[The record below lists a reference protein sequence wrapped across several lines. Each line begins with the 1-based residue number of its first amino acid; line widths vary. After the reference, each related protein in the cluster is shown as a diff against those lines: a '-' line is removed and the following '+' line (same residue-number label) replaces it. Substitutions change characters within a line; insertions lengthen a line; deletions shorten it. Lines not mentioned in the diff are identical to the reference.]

1 MSLLRRSLRG
11 LSPIEA
17 RIDLQLLHDSWR
29 HSPGSLIGQFAGLM
43 LLGWMVHGW
52 HMPHW
57 RWAVPAF
64 GLLIVWSVVVLLVRE
79 FNRFGITESGYGTW
93 RTRLLTWH
101 ILEGSLWGLIA
112 IALLG
117 VAGSEWRM
125 TIVTAAIVYGFTIML
140 VTIHDW
146 AVAFAGSVPVLL
158 LVAGRLLMDG
168 SDSSH
173 FLALVLVA
181 ALLTCMGVA
190 LGVNRRLRE
199 AVLLRHENAGLVLQL
214 RDEINKVT
222 QAKARAEAADRQKGE
237 FFAAASHDLRQP
249 LHVMMLLSS
258 ALKPAIQG
266 AEGMDLLR
274 KLQTSLGSLGSM
286 FEKMFFV
293 ARIDAQRVDY
303 RATALPLSDL
313 WQRLDSEFS
322 VLCQSK
328 GLRWHLEPTTEW
340 AQADDHVLD
349 RILRNLLNNAVRYT
363 ESGEVRLRARKRGPW
378 VICQV
383 WDTGV
388 GIPKQYRHRIF
399 DDYFQAHNDGR
410 LSSEGLGLGLA
421 VVRRLSMLGPT
432 PVRVLSRPG
441 LGTCFSVRLP
451 RLVPATPAEALD
463 DTSSPS
469 ARLHADRAQKTEPG
483 EPDGHPSLSR
493 TAEPEGLTRSGL
505 GLILLIEDDPQV
517 RESTTLVLRQAGWQV
532 AASAHPDGVMA
543 EMAAMQD
550 DGRLIDGEMPVA
562 LVSDHRLGLDVTGLQ
577 VLGQLRYEFGED
589 LPALLLTGE
598 MPAGLT
604 EDAAEAGVQLVSKP
618 IDAEGLIAR
627 LTQATARAQAPMDAA

>member
-29 HSPGSLIGQFAGLM
+29 HSPGSLIAQLAGLV
-43 LLGWMVHGW
+43 LLGWMVHDW

-101 ILEGSLWGLIA
+101 VLEGTLWGLIA
-112 IALLG
+112 MALLG

-158 LVAGRLLMDG
+158 LVSGRLLTERN
-168 SDSSH
+168 DSSH

-258 ALKPAIQG
+258 ALKPSIQG
-266 AEGMDLLR
+266 AEGLDLLH
-274 KLQTSLGSLGSM
+274 KLQTALGSLGSM

-293 ARIDAQRVDY
+293 ARIDAQ
-303 RATALPLSDL
+303 
-313 WQRLDSEFS
+313 
-322 VLCQSK
+322 
-328 GLRWHLEPTTEW
+328 
-340 AQADDHVLD
+340 AQFTPRDVHMADE
-349 RILRNLLNNAVRYT
+349 R
-363 ESGEVRLRARKRGPW
+363 
-378 VICQV
+378 
-383 WDTGV
+383 
-388 GIPKQYRHRIF
+388 
-399 DDYFQAHNDGR
+399 
-410 LSSEGLGLGLA
+410 
-421 VVRRLSMLGPT
+421 
-432 PVRVLSRPG
+432 
-441 LGTCFSVRLP
+441 
-451 RLVPATPAEALD
+451 
-463 DTSSPS
+463 
-469 ARLHADRAQKTEPG
+469 
-483 EPDGHPSLSR
+483 SR
-493 TAEPEGLTRSGL
+493 TVYGVTVEAANPEGLLKPGMPADAW
-505 GLILLIEDDPQV
+505 ILWNGK
-517 RESTTLVLRQAGWQV
+517 AGW
-532 AASAHPDGVMA
+532 P
-543 EMAAMQD
+543 
-550 DGRLIDGEMPVA
+550 
-562 LVSDHRLGLDVTGLQ
+562 
-577 VLGQLRYEFGED
+577 
-589 LPALLLTGE
+589 
-598 MPAGLT
+598 
-604 EDAAEAGVQLVSKP
+604 
-618 IDAEGLIAR
+618 AR
-627 LTQATARAQAPMDAA
+627 LQPPEA

>member
-29 HSPGSLIGQFAGLM
+29 HSPGSLIAQFAAML

-64 GLLIVWSVVVLLVRE
+64 GLLIVWGVVVLLVRE

-101 ILEGSLWGLIA
+101 VLEGTLWGLIA
-112 IALLG
+112 MALLG

-158 LVAGRLLMDG
+158 LVSGRLLTERN
-168 SDSSH
+168 DSSH

-258 ALKPAIQG
+258 ALKPSIQG
-266 AEGMDLLR
+266 EAGLDLLR
-274 KLQTSLGSLGSM
+274 KLQTALGSLGSM

-303 RATALPLSDL
+303 SATALPLSEL

-363 ESGEVRLRARKRGPW
+363 EQGEVRLRARKRGPW

-421 VVRRLSMLGPT
+421 VVRRLSLLGPT

-441 LGTCFSVRLP
+441 KGTCFSVRLP
-451 RLVPATPAEALD
+451 RLVPATPTEVAIDTPDDEANGL
-463 DTSSPS
+463 
-469 ARLHADRAQKTEPG
+469 ADRTPA
-483 EPDGHPSLSR
+483 PSLDAPLAS
-493 TAEPEGLTRSGL
+493 AAKQPPLPRSGR

-517 RESTTLVLRQAGWQV
+517 RESTALVLRQGGWLV
-532 AASAHPDGVMA
+532 AAAAHPDHAMA
-543 EMAAMQD
+543 EMATMQE
-550 DGRLIDGEMPVA
+550 DGRLIEGEMPVA
-562 LVSDHRLGLDVTGLQ
+562 LISDHRLGLDVTGLQ

-598 MPAGLT
+598 MPAGLA
-604 EDAAEAGVQLVSKP
+604 EAAQDAGVQLVSKP
-618 IDAEGLIAR
+618 IDAEGLIALLQEASDR
-627 LTQATARAQAPMDAA
+627 APMDAA

>member
-29 HSPGSLIGQFAGLM
+29 HSPGSLIGQFAGLL

-64 GLLIVWSVVVLLVRE
+64 GLLIVWGVVVLLVRE

-158 LVAGRLLMDG
+158 LVAGRLLMDR

-173 FLALVLVA
+173 FLALVLIA

-266 AEGMDLLR
+266 EAGFDLLR
-274 KLQTSLGSLGSM
+274 KLQTALGSLGSM

-303 RATALPLSDL
+303 RATALPLSEL

-328 GLRWHLEPTTEW
+328 GLRWRLDPTQEW

-378 VICQV
+378 VVCQV

-421 VVRRLSMLGPT
+421 VVRRLSLLGPT

-441 LGTCFSVRLP
+441 RGTCFSVRLP
-451 RLVPATPAEALD
+451 RLVPATPADSAVDEPRVIGRRAEQGADSAPKPPTPNAPAL
-463 DTSSPS
+463 
-469 ARLHADRAQKTEPG
+469 A
-483 EPDGHPSLSR
+483 
-493 TAEPEGLTRSGL
+493 RSGR
-505 GLILLIEDDPQV
+505 GLVLLIEDDPQV
-517 RESTTLVLRQAGWQV
+517 RDSTALVLRQAGWQV
-532 AASAHPDGVMA
+532 AAAAHPDDAMT
-543 EMAAMQD
+543 EMAAMQE
-550 DGRLIDGEMPVA
+550 DGRLLDGEMPVA

-598 MPAGLT
+598 MPASLT
-604 EDAAEAGVQLVSKP
+604 EAASQAGVQLVSKP
-618 IDAEGLIAR
+618 IDAEGLIALLER
-627 LTQATARAQAPMDAA
+627 GTAASPVDAA

>member
-29 HSPGSLIGQFAGLM
+29 HSPGSLIAQFAGLL
-43 LLGWMVHGW
+43 LLGWMVHDW

-93 RTRLLTWH
+93 RTRLLSWH
-101 ILEGSLWGLIA
+101 ILEGTLWGLIA

-158 LVAGRLLMDG
+158 LVAGRLLTDR

-258 ALKPAIQG
+258 ALKPSIQG
-266 AEGMDLLR
+266 EAGFDLLR
-274 KLQTSLGSLGSM
+274 KLQTALGSLGSM

-303 RATALPLSDL
+303 RAAALPLSEL

-328 GLRWHLEPTTEW
+328 GLRWHLEPTHEW

-378 VICQV
+378 VVCQV

-388 GIPKQYRHRIF
+388 GIPRQYRHRIF

-421 VVRRLSMLGPT
+421 VVRRLSLLGPT

-441 LGTCFSVRLP
+441 RGTCFSVRLP
-451 RLVPATPAEALD
+451 RLVPATPADSPPDDIVQPSAAHALHAPVS
-463 DTSSPS
+463 SSPTEV
-469 ARLHADRAQKTEPG
+469 AHAALPCSGR
-483 EPDGHPSLSR
+483 
-493 TAEPEGLTRSGL
+493 GLV
-505 GLILLIEDDPQV
+505 LLIEDDPQV
-517 RESTTLVLRQAGWQV
+517 RESTLLVLRQSGWQV
-532 AASAHPDGVMA
+532 AAAACPDDVMA
-543 EMAAMQD
+543 EMAAMQE

-598 MPAGLT
+598 MPAGLA
-604 EDAAEAGVQLVSKP
+604 EEAAQAGVQLVSKP
-618 IDAEGLIAR
+618 IDAEGLIALLEGGTPR
-627 LTQATARAQAPMDAA
+627 SHVDAA

>member
-29 HSPGSLIGQFAGLM
+29 HSPGSLIAQFAAML

-101 ILEGSLWGLIA
+101 VLEGTLWGLIA
-112 IALLG
+112 MALLG

-158 LVAGRLLMDG
+158 LVSGRLLTERN
-168 SDSSH
+168 DSSH

-258 ALKPAIQG
+258 ALKPSIQG
-266 AEGMDLLR
+266 ESGLDLLR
-274 KLQTSLGSLGSM
+274 KLQTALGSLGSM

-303 RATALPLSDL
+303 SATALPLSEL

-363 ESGEVRLRARKRGPW
+363 EQGEVRLRARKRGPW

-421 VVRRLSMLGPT
+421 VVRRLSLLGPT
-432 PVRVLSRPG
+432 PVRVLSKPG
-441 LGTCFSVRLP
+441 KGTCFSVRLP
-451 RLVPATPAEALD
+451 RLVPATPTEVSADTRDDEANGQ
-463 DTSSPS
+463 
-469 ARLHADRAQKTEPG
+469 ADRPPT
-483 EPDGHPSLSR
+483 PSLDAPLSS
-493 TAEPEGLTRSGL
+493 AAQQPPLPRSGR

-517 RESTTLVLRQAGWQV
+517 RESTALVLRQGGWLV
-532 AASAHPDGVMA
+532 AAAARPDHAMA
-543 EMAAMQD
+543 EMATMQE
-550 DGRLIDGEMPVA
+550 DGRLIEGEMPIA
-562 LVSDHRLGLDVTGLQ
+562 LISDHRLGLDVTGLQ

-598 MPAGLT
+598 MPAGLA
-604 EDAAEAGVQLVSKP
+604 EAAQDAGVQLVSKP
-618 IDAEGLIAR
+618 IDAEGLIALLQEASDR
-627 LTQATARAQAPMDAA
+627 APMDAA

>member
-29 HSPGSLIGQFAGLM
+29 HSPGSLIAQFAAML

-101 ILEGSLWGLIA
+101 VLEGTLWGLIA
-112 IALLG
+112 MALLG

-158 LVAGRLLMDG
+158 LVSGRLLTERN
-168 SDSSH
+168 DSSH

-258 ALKPAIQG
+258 ALKPSIQG
-266 AEGMDLLR
+266 EAGLDLLR
-274 KLQTSLGSLGSM
+274 KLQTALGSLGSM

-303 RATALPLSDL
+303 RATALPLSEL

-363 ESGEVRLRARKRGPW
+363 EQGEVRLRARKRGPW

-421 VVRRLSMLGPT
+421 VVRRLSLLGPT

-441 LGTCFSVRLP
+441 KGTCFSVRLP
-451 RLVPATPAEALD
+451 RLVPATPAELPADSLD
-463 DTSSPS
+463 DAANDQAARSSSPPLEVPS
-469 ARLHADRAQKTEPG
+469 ADAATQ
-483 EPDGHPSLSR
+483 
-493 TAEPEGLTRSGL
+493 PELARSGR

-517 RESTTLVLRQAGWQV
+517 RESTALVLRQGGWLV
-532 AASAHPDGVMA
+532 TAAAHPDDAMA
-543 EMAAMQD
+543 EMAAMQE
-550 DGRLIDGEMPVA
+550 DGRLIEGEMPVA
-562 LVSDHRLGLDVTGLQ
+562 LISDHRLGLDITGLQ
-577 VLGQLRYEFGED
+577 VLARLRYEFGED

-598 MPAGLT
+598 IPAGL
-604 EDAAEAGVQLVSKP
+604 AEAAAASGVQVVSKP
-618 IDAEGLIAR
+618 IHAEGLIA
-627 LTQATARAQAPMDAA
+627 LLDSATAGASMDAA

>member
-29 HSPGSLIGQFAGLM
+29 HSPGSLIAQLAGLV
-43 LLGWMVHGW
+43 LLGWMVHDW

-101 ILEGSLWGLIA
+101 ILEGTLWGLIA
-112 IALLG
+112 MALLG

-125 TIVTAAIVYGFTIML
+125 TLVTAAIVYGFTIML

-158 LVAGRLLMDG
+158 LVSGRLMTERN
-168 SDSSH
+168 DSSH

-222 QAKARAEAADRQKGE
+222 QAKARSEAADRQKGE

-258 ALKPAIQG
+258 ALKPSIQG
-266 AEGMDLLR
+266 DEGVDLLR
-274 KLQTSLGSLGSM
+274 KLQTALGSLGSM

-303 RATALPLSDL
+303 RATALPLSEL

-328 GLRWHLEPTTEW
+328 GLRWRLEPTTEW

-441 LGTCFSVRLP
+441 RGTCFSVRLP
-451 RLVPATPAEALD
+451 RLVPATPTEAPTDASGANSTTLARAETDLGPG
-463 DTSSPS
+463 TPSS
-469 ARLHADRAQKTEPG
+469 AEQKAMSGASPTQG
-483 EPDGHPSLSR
+483 I
-493 TAEPEGLTRSGL
+493 ARSGR

-517 RESTTLVLRQAGWQV
+517 RESTALVLRQAGWQV
-532 AASAHPDGVMA
+532 AAAAHPDGVMA

-562 LVSDHRLGLDVTGLQ
+562 LISDHRLGLDVTGLQ

-598 MPAGLT
+598 MPAGL
-604 EDAAEAGVQLVSKP
+604 EEEAVQAGVQLVSKP
-618 IDAEGLIAR
+618 IDADGLIA
-627 LTQATARAQAPMDAA
+627 LLSGAQACADAA

>member
-29 HSPGSLIGQFAGLM
+29 HSPGSLIAQFAALL
-43 LLGWMVHGW
+43 LLGWMVHDW

-57 RWAVPAF
+57 RWAMPAF
-64 GLLIVWSVVVLLVRE
+64 GLLSVWTLVVLRVRE

-93 RTRLLTWH
+93 RTRLLSWH
-101 ILEGSLWGLIA
+101 ILEGTLWGLIA

-158 LVAGRLLMDG
+158 LVAGRLLTERN
-168 SDSSH
+168 DSSH

-181 ALLTCMGVA
+181 ALMTCMGVA

-258 ALKPAIQG
+258 ALKPSIQG
-266 AEGMDLLR
+266 DEGFDLLR
-274 KLQTSLGSLGSM
+274 KLQTALGSLGSM

-303 RATALPLSDL
+303 RATALPLSEL

-328 GLRWHLEPTTEW
+328 GLRWRLESTHEW

-378 VICQV
+378 VVCQV

-388 GIPKQYRHRIF
+388 GIPRQYRHRIF

-421 VVRRLSMLGPT
+421 VVRRLSLLGPT

-441 LGTCFSVRLP
+441 QGTCFSVRLP
-451 RLVPATPAEALD
+451 RLVPATPTEV
-463 DTSSPS
+463 PGE
-469 ARLHADRAQKTEPG
+469 EPG
-483 EPDGHPSLSR
+483 EALADVPAKALGPGSSHGTSGREL
-493 TAEPEGLTRSGL
+493 ARSGR
-505 GLILLIEDDPQV
+505 GLVLLIEDDPQV
-517 RESTTLVLRQAGWQV
+517 RESTTLVLRQGGWQV
-532 AASAHPDGVMA
+532 AAAAHPDGAMA
-543 EMAAMQD
+543 EMAAMQE

-598 MPAGLT
+598 MPAGLA
-604 EDAAEAGVQLVSKP
+604 EAATEAGVQLVSKP
-618 IDAEGLIAR
+618 IDAEGLIA
-627 LTQATARAQAPMDAA
+627 LLDGAAARAPMDAA

>member
-1 MSLLRRSLRG
+1 VSLLRRSLRG

-64 GLLIVWSVVVLLVRE
+64 GLLIVWGVVVLQVRE

-117 VAGSEWRM
+117 VSGSEWRM

-173 FLALVLVA
+173 FLALVLIA

-266 AEGMDLLR
+266 AEGLDLLR

-388 GIPKQYRHRIF
+388 GIPRQYRHRIF

-441 LGTCFSVRLP
+441 QGTCFSVRLP
-451 RLVPATPAEALD
+451 RLVPATPAEAPN
-463 DTSSPS
+463 DTSTSQ
-469 ARLHADRAQKTEPG
+469 HADRPPIAEAVAT
-483 EPDGHPSLSR
+483 DGHNLPPK
-493 TAEPEGLTRSGL
+493 AAAPEVPTRSGL
-505 GLILLIEDDPQV
+505 GLVLLIEDDPQV
-517 RESTTLVLRQAGWQV
+517 RESTALVLRQAGWQV
-532 AASAHPDGVMA
+532 AAAAHPDGAMA

-604 EDAAEAGVQLVSKP
+604 EDAAQAGVQLVSKP
-618 IDAEGLIAR
+618 IDAEGLIAL
-627 LTQATARAQAPMDAA
+627 LTEATANAPMDAA

>member
-29 HSPGSLIGQFAGLM
+29 HSPGSLIGQFAGLL

-64 GLLIVWSVVVLLVRE
+64 GLLIVWGVVVLLVRE

-158 LVAGRLLMDG
+158 LVAGRLLMDR

-173 FLALVLVA
+173 FLALVLIA

-266 AEGMDLLR
+266 EAGFDLLR
-274 KLQTSLGSLGSM
+274 KLQTALGSLGSM

-303 RATALPLSDL
+303 RATALPLSEL

-328 GLRWHLEPTTEW
+328 GLRWRLDPTQEW

-378 VICQV
+378 VVCQV

-421 VVRRLSMLGPT
+421 VVRRLSLLGPT

-441 LGTCFSVRLP
+441 RGTCFSVRLP
-451 RLVPATPAEALD
+451 RLVPATPADSAVDEPRVIGRRAEQGADSAPKPPTPNAPAL
-463 DTSSPS
+463 
-469 ARLHADRAQKTEPG
+469 A
-483 EPDGHPSLSR
+483 
-493 TAEPEGLTRSGL
+493 RSGR
-505 GLILLIEDDPQV
+505 GLVLLIEDDPQV
-517 RESTTLVLRQAGWQV
+517 RDSTALVLRQAGWQV
-532 AASAHPDGVMA
+532 AAAAHPDDAMA
-543 EMAAMQD
+543 EMAAMQE
-550 DGRLIDGEMPVA
+550 DGRLLDGEMPVA

-598 MPAGLT
+598 MPASLT
-604 EDAAEAGVQLVSKP
+604 EAASQAGVQLVSKP
-618 IDAEGLIAR
+618 IDAEGLIALLER
-627 LTQATARAQAPMDAA
+627 GTAASPVDAA

>member
-29 HSPGSLIGQFAGLM
+29 HSPGSLIGQVCGLL

-57 RWAVPAF
+57 RWVVPAF
-64 GLLIVWSVVVLLVRE
+64 GLLCVWAVVVLLVRD
-79 FNRFGITESGYGTW
+79 FKRFGITESGYGLW

-101 ILEGSLWGLIA
+101 ILEGTLWGLIA

-117 VAGSEWRM
+117 VASGEWRM
-125 TIVTAAIVYGFTIML
+125 AIVTAAIVYGFTIML

-146 AVAFAGSVPVLL
+146 AVAFAGSMPVLL
-158 LVAGRLLMDG
+158 LVAGRLLTEGNDA
-168 SDSSH
+168 SH
-173 FLALVLVA
+173 FLAMVLVA

-258 ALKPAIQG
+258 ALKGSVQG
-266 AEGMDLLR
+266 EQGLDLLR

-293 ARIDAQRVDY
+293 ARIDAQRVDH
-303 RATALPLSDL
+303 RATALPLSEL

-328 GLRWHLEPTTEW
+328 GLRWHLEPTQEW

-363 ESGEVRLRARKRGPW
+363 EQGEVRLRARKRGPW
-378 VICQV
+378 VVCQV

-388 GIPKQYRHRIF
+388 GIPRQYRHRIF

-410 LSSEGLGLGLA
+410 LNSEGLGLGLA
-421 VVRRLSMLGPT
+421 VVRRLSLLGPT

-441 LGTCFSVRLP
+441 RGTCFSVRLP
-451 RLVPATPAEALD
+451 RLVPATPTEATVEATAPGGHAL
-463 DTSSPS
+463 SSPAAPAGLAAAS
-469 ARLHADRAQKTEPG
+469 SVDLASPAEPV
-483 EPDGHPSLSR
+483 PSR
-493 TAEPEGLTRSGL
+493 TGRGLV
-505 GLILLIEDDPQV
+505 ILIEDDPQV
-517 RESTTLVLRQAGWQV
+517 RESTQLVLQQAGWRV
-532 AASAHPDGVMA
+532 AAAAHPDEAMA
-543 EMAAMQD
+543 EVLGMQES
-550 DGRLIDGEMPVA
+550 GQLIDGEMPVA
-562 LVSDHRLGLDVTGLQ
+562 LISDHRLGLNVTGLE
-577 VLGQLRYEFGED
+577 VLHRLRYEFGED

-598 MPAGLT
+598 IPLALQA
-604 EDAAEAGVQLVSKP
+604 DADQAGVQLVSKP
-618 IDAEGLIAR
+618 IDADGLIG
-627 LTQATARAQAPMDAA
+627 LLSRACDRQPVDAA

>member
-29 HSPGSLIGQFAGLM
+29 HSPGSLLAQFAALM
-43 LLGWMVHGW
+43 LLSWMIHDW

-57 RWAVPAF
+57 RWALPAF
-64 GLLIVWSVVVLLVRE
+64 GLLIVWSVVVLQVRE

-93 RTRLLTWH
+93 RTRLLSWH

-117 VAGSEWRM
+117 VSGSEWRM

-158 LVAGRLLMDG
+158 LVAGRLLTERT
-168 SDSSH
+168 DSSH

-181 ALLTCMGVA
+181 ALMTCMGVA

-258 ALKPAIQG
+258 ALKPAIG
-266 AEGMDLLR
+266 SEEGFDLLR
-274 KLQTSLGSLGSM
+274 KLQTALGSLGSM

-303 RATALPLSDL
+303 RATALELSQL
-313 WQRLDSEFS
+313 WRRLDSEFS

-328 GLRWHLEPTTEW
+328 GLRWHLEPTHEW

-349 RILRNLLNNAVRYT
+349 RILCNLLNNAVRYT

-421 VVRRLSMLGPT
+421 VVRRLSLLGPT

-441 LGTCFSVRLP
+441 RGTCFSVRLP
-451 RLVPATPAEALD
+451 RLVPATPAEVPPQDRQVIELGP
-463 DTSSPS
+463 DTVSVS
-469 ARLHADRAQKTEPG
+469 ASASTSATTPAPAQTELLHTGR
-483 EPDGHPSLSR
+483 
-493 TAEPEGLTRSGL
+493 

-517 RESTTLVLRQAGWQV
+517 RESTALVLQQCGWRV
-532 AASAHPDGVMA
+532 AAAAHPDDAMG
-543 EMAAMQD
+543 EMVAMQE
-550 DGRLIDGEMPVA
+550 DGRLLEGEMPVA
-562 LVSDHRLGLDVTGLQ
+562 LISDHRLGLDVTGLQ
-577 VLGQLRYEFGED
+577 VLCALRYEFGED

-598 MPAGLT
+598 MPAELA
-604 EDAAEAGVQLVSKP
+604 EAAAQAGVQLISKP

-627 LTQATARAQAPMDAA
+627 LTSATEAGSTASADAA

>member
-29 HSPGSLIGQFAGLM
+29 HSPGSLIAQFAGLL

-158 LVAGRLLMDG
+158 LVAGRLLTDRN
-168 SDSSH
+168 DSSH

-258 ALKPAIQG
+258 ALKPSIQG
-266 AEGMDLLR
+266 DEGFDLLR
-274 KLQTSLGSLGSM
+274 KLQTALGSLGSM

-303 RATALPLSDL
+303 RATALPLSEL

-328 GLRWHLEPTTEW
+328 GLRWQLEPTHEW

-421 VVRRLSMLGPT
+421 VVRRLSLLGPT

-441 LGTCFSVRLP
+441 RGTCFSVRLP
-451 RLVPATPAEALD
+451 RLVPATPAEVAGDAPGDEAIDATAKALGSGPHALRRSASA
-463 DTSSPS
+463 DTDQPQEL
-469 ARLHADRAQKTEPG
+469 A
-483 EPDGHPSLSR
+483 
-493 TAEPEGLTRSGL
+493 RSGR
-505 GLILLIEDDPQV
+505 GLVLLIEDDPQV
-517 RESTTLVLRQAGWQV
+517 RESTTLVLRQGGWQV
-532 AASAHPDGVMA
+532 AAAAHPDDAMA

-562 LVSDHRLGLDVTGLQ
+562 LVSDHRLGLDVTGLE

-598 MPAGLT
+598 MPAGLA
-604 EDAAEAGVQLVSKP
+604 EAATEAGVQLVSKP
-618 IDAEGLIAR
+618 IDAEGLIA
-627 LTQATARAQAPMDAA
+627 LLDGAAARAPMDAA

>member
-29 HSPGSLIGQFAGLM
+29 HSPGSLIGQFAGL
-43 LLGWMVHGW
+43 LSLGWMVHDW

-101 ILEGSLWGLIA
+101 ILEGTLWGLIA
-112 IALLG
+112 MALLG
-117 VAGSEWRM
+117 VAGNEWRM

-158 LVAGRLLMDG
+158 LVAGRLLLERG
-168 SDSSH
+168 DSSH

-258 ALKPAIQG
+258 ALKPSIQG
-266 AEGMDLLR
+266 AEGSDLLR
-274 KLQTSLGSLGSM
+274 KLQTALGSLGSM

-303 RATALPLSDL
+303 RAAALPLSEL

-328 GLRWHLEPTTEW
+328 GLRWRLDPTHEW

-421 VVRRLSMLGPT
+421 VVRRLSVLGPT

-441 LGTCFSVRLP
+441 RGTCFSVRLP
-451 RLVPATPAEALD
+451 RLVPATPAEATADASVDNSTALARGTTD
-463 DTSSPS
+463 MAIGAPRGNEHDAVSGTSASQNV
-469 ARLHADRAQKTEPG
+469 A
-483 EPDGHPSLSR
+483 
-493 TAEPEGLTRSGL
+493 RSGR

-517 RESTTLVLRQAGWQV
+517 RESTALVLRQAGWQV
-532 AASAHPDGVMA
+532 AAAAHPDGVMT

-562 LVSDHRLGLDVTGLQ
+562 LISDHRLGLDVTGLQ

-598 MPAGLT
+598 MPAGLE
-604 EDAAEAGVQLVSKP
+604 EDALQVGLQLVSKP
-618 IDAEGLIAR
+618 IDADGLIA
-627 LTQATARAQAPMDAA
+627 LLSGAQACADAA

>member
-64 GLLIVWSVVVLLVRE
+64 GLLIVWGVVVLQVRE

-117 VAGSEWRM
+117 VSGSEWRM

-158 LVAGRLLMDG
+158 LVAGRLLLDG

-173 FLALVLVA
+173 FLALVLIA

-266 AEGMDLLR
+266 AEGLDLLR
-274 KLQTSLGSLGSM
+274 KLQTSLGSM

-303 RATALPLSDL
+303 RAAALPLSDL

-328 GLRWHLEPTTEW
+328 GLRWRLEPTTEW

-388 GIPKQYRHRIF
+388 GIPRQYRHRIF

-441 LGTCFSVRLP
+441 QGTCFSVRLP
-451 RLVPATPAEALD
+451 RLVPATPTEAPN
-463 DTSSPS
+463 DTSNPFNSQ
-469 ARLHADRAQKTEPG
+469 HADRLTIAEAVAT
-483 EPDGHPSLSR
+483 DGHNLPPK
-493 TAEPEGLTRSGL
+493 AAAPEVPTRSGL
-505 GLILLIEDDPQV
+505 GLVLLIEDDPQV
-517 RESTTLVLRQAGWQV
+517 RESTALVLRQAGWQV
-532 AASAHPDGVMA
+532 AAAAHPDGAMA

-604 EDAAEAGVQLVSKP
+604 EDAAQAGVQLVSKP
-618 IDAEGLIAR
+618 IDAEGLIAL
-627 LTQATARAQAPMDAA
+627 LTEATASASMDAA

>member
-29 HSPGSLIGQFAGLM
+29 HSPGSLIAQFAGLM

-57 RWAVPAF
+57 RWALPAF
-64 GLLIVWSVVVLLVRE
+64 GLLIVWGVVVLRVRE

-101 ILEGSLWGLIA
+101 ILEGTLWGLIA

-158 LVAGRLLMDG
+158 LVAGRLLSDRN
-168 SDSSH
+168 DSSH

-258 ALKPAIQG
+258 ALKPSVQG
-266 AEGMDLLR
+266 EEGFDLLR
-274 KLQTSLGSLGSM
+274 KLQTALGSLGSM

-303 RATALPLSDL
+303 RATALPLSEL

-328 GLRWHLEPTTEW
+328 GLRWHLEPTHEW

-378 VICQV
+378 VVCQV

-388 GIPKQYRHRIF
+388 GIPRQYRHRIF

-421 VVRRLSMLGPT
+421 VVRRLSLLGPT

-441 LGTCFSVRLP
+441 RGTCFSVRLP
-451 RLVPATPAEALD
+451 RLVPATPADAPLD
-463 DTSSPS
+463 DASSWASTAGAGSTVGTPQPI
-469 ARLHADRAQKTEPG
+469 RTEAAP
-483 EPDGHPSLSR
+483 
-493 TAEPEGLTRSGL
+493 PELARSGR
-505 GLILLIEDDPQV
+505 GLVLLIEDDPQV
-517 RESTTLVLRQAGWQV
+517 RESTSLVLRQGGWQV
-532 AASAHPDGVMA
+532 AAAAHPDDAMT
-543 EMAAMQD
+543 EMAAMQE

-598 MPAGLT
+598 MPAGLA
-604 EDAAEAGVQLVSKP
+604 EAATEAGVQLVSKP
-618 IDAEGLIAR
+618 IDAEGLIA
-627 LTQATARAQAPMDAA
+627 LLNGACARAPMDAA

>member
-29 HSPGSLIGQFAGLM
+29 HSPGSLIAQFAGLM

-57 RWAVPAF
+57 RWALPAF
-64 GLLIVWSVVVLLVRE
+64 GLLIVWGVVVLRVRE

-101 ILEGSLWGLIA
+101 ILEGTLWGLIA

-158 LVAGRLLMDG
+158 LVAGRLLSDRN
-168 SDSSH
+168 DSSH

-258 ALKPAIQG
+258 ALKPSVQG
-266 AEGMDLLR
+266 EEGFDLLR
-274 KLQTSLGSLGSM
+274 KLQTALGSLGSM

-303 RATALPLSDL
+303 RATALPLSEL

-328 GLRWHLEPTTEW
+328 GLRWHLEPTHEW

-378 VICQV
+378 VVCQV

-388 GIPKQYRHRIF
+388 GIPRQYRHRIF

-421 VVRRLSMLGPT
+421 VVRRLSLLGPT

-441 LGTCFSVRLP
+441 RGTCFSVRLP
-451 RLVPATPAEALD
+451 RLVPATPTEVTEDALHE
-463 DTSSPS
+463 SVNS
-469 ARLHADRAQKTEPG
+469 ADAAAADRQAPA
-483 EPDGHPSLSR
+483 PADP
-493 TAEPEGLTRSGL
+493 APELARSGR
-505 GLILLIEDDPQV
+505 GLVLLIEDDPQV
-517 RESTTLVLRQAGWQV
+517 RESTSLVLRQGGWQV
-532 AASAHPDGVMA
+532 AAAAHPDDAMT
-543 EMAAMQD
+543 EMAAMQE

-577 VLGQLRYEFGED
+577 VLGRLRYEFGED

-598 MPAGLT
+598 MPAGLA
-604 EDAAEAGVQLVSKP
+604 EAATEAGVQLVSKP
-618 IDAEGLIAR
+618 IDAEGLIA
-627 LTQATARAQAPMDAA
+627 LLNGACARAPMDAA

>member
-29 HSPGSLIGQFAGLM
+29 HSPGSLIAQFIALV
-43 LLGWMVHGW
+43 LLGWMVHDW
-52 HMPHW
+52 RMPHW
-57 RWAVPAF
+57 RWAVPAL
-64 GLLIVWSVVVLLVRE
+64 GLLAVWGAVVMRVRE
-79 FNRFGITESGYGTW
+79 FNRFGITESGYGVW

-101 ILEGSLWGLIA
+101 VLEGTLWGLIS

-117 VAGSEWRM
+117 VAGNEWRM
-125 TIVTAAIVYGFTIML
+125 AIVTAAIVYGFTIML

-146 AVAFAGSVPVLL
+146 AVAFAGSMPVLL
-158 LVAGRLLMDG
+158 LVAGRLL
-168 SDSSH
+168 SERNESSH
-173 FLALVLVA
+173 FMALVLVA
-181 ALLTCMGVA
+181 ALLTCMAVA

-258 ALKPAIQG
+258 ALKPSIHG
-266 AEGMDLLR
+266 DEGFDLLR
-274 KLQTSLGSLGSM
+274 KLQTALGSLGSM

-303 RATALPLSDL
+303 RATALPLSEL
-313 WQRLDSEFS
+313 WRRLDSEFS

-328 GLRWHLEPTTEW
+328 GLNWRLDPTHEW

-421 VVRRLSMLGPT
+421 VVRRLSLLGPT

-441 LGTCFSVRLP
+441 RGTCFSVRLP
-451 RLVPATPAEALD
+451 RLVPATPAEAPLD
-463 DTSSPS
+463 EAIGLSGLSSHEASGGGAVS
-469 ARLHADRAQKTEPG
+469 APGASSLH
-483 EPDGHPSLSR
+483 
-493 TAEPEGLTRSGL
+493 TAPPPELARSGQ
-505 GLILLIEDDPQV
+505 GLVLLIEDDPQV
-517 RESTTLVLRQAGWQV
+517 RESTALVLRQGGWQV
-532 AASAHPDGVMA
+532 AAAANPDEAMG
-543 EMAAMQD
+543 EMATMQE

-562 LVSDHRLGLDVTGLQ
+562 LVSDHRLGLDITGLQ

-598 MPAGLT
+598 MPAGL
-604 EDAAEAGVQLVSKP
+604 AEEALHAGVQLVSKP
-618 IDAEGLIAR
+618 IDAEGLIA
-627 LTQATARAQAPMDAA
+627 LLNEATARAPTDAA

>member
-29 HSPGSLIGQFAGLM
+29 HSPGSLLAQFAAML

-64 GLLIVWSVVVLLVRE
+64 GLLIVWGVVVLLVRE

-93 RTRLLTWH
+93 RSRLLTWH
-101 ILEGSLWGLIA
+101 VLEGTLWGLIA
-112 IALLG
+112 MALLG

-158 LVAGRLLMDG
+158 LVSGRLLTERN
-168 SDSSH
+168 DSSH

-258 ALKPAIQG
+258 ALKPSIQG
-266 AEGMDLLR
+266 EAGLDLLR
-274 KLQTSLGSLGSM
+274 KLQTALGSLGSM

-303 RATALPLSDL
+303 SATALPLSEL

-363 ESGEVRLRARKRGPW
+363 EQGEVRLRARKRGPW

-421 VVRRLSMLGPT
+421 VVRRLSLLGPT

-441 LGTCFSVRLP
+441 RGTCFSVRLP
-451 RLVPATPAEALD
+451 RLVPATPAQLPADALD
-463 DTSSPS
+463 DAANDQAARTAAPPLDAPS
-469 ARLHADRAQKTEPG
+469 ADAAPQPQLA
-483 EPDGHPSLSR
+483 
-493 TAEPEGLTRSGL
+493 RSGR

-517 RESTTLVLRQAGWQV
+517 RESTALVLRQGGWLV
-532 AASAHPDGVMA
+532 TAAAHPDDAMA
-543 EMAAMQD
+543 EMAAMQE
-550 DGRLIDGEMPVA
+550 DGRLIEGEMPVA
-562 LVSDHRLGLDVTGLQ
+562 LISDHRLGLDITGLQ
-577 VLGQLRYEFGED
+577 VLARLRYEFGED

-598 MPAGLT
+598 IPAGL
-604 EDAAEAGVQLVSKP
+604 AEAAAASGVQVVSKP
-618 IDAEGLIAR
+618 IHAEGLIA
-627 LTQATARAQAPMDAA
+627 LLDGATAGAPMDAA

>member
-29 HSPGSLIGQFAGLM
+29 HSPGSLIGQFAGLL

-64 GLLIVWSVVVLLVRE
+64 GLLIVWGVVVLLVRE

-158 LVAGRLLMDG
+158 LVAGRLLMDR

-173 FLALVLVA
+173 FLALVLIA

-266 AEGMDLLR
+266 EAGFDLLR
-274 KLQTSLGSLGSM
+274 KLQTALGSLGSM

-303 RATALPLSDL
+303 RATALPLSEL

-328 GLRWHLEPTTEW
+328 GLRWRLDPTQEW

-378 VICQV
+378 VVCQV

-421 VVRRLSMLGPT
+421 VVRRLSLLGPT

-441 LGTCFSVRLP
+441 RGTCFSVRLP
-451 RLVPATPAEALD
+451 RLVPATPADSAVDEPRVIGRRAEQGADSAPKPPAPNAPAL
-463 DTSSPS
+463 
-469 ARLHADRAQKTEPG
+469 A
-483 EPDGHPSLSR
+483 
-493 TAEPEGLTRSGL
+493 RSGR
-505 GLILLIEDDPQV
+505 GLVLLIEDDPQV
-517 RESTTLVLRQAGWQV
+517 RDSTALVLRQAGWQV
-532 AASAHPDGVMA
+532 AAAAHPDDAMA
-543 EMAAMQD
+543 EMAAMQE
-550 DGRLIDGEMPVA
+550 DGRLLDGEMPVA

-598 MPAGLT
+598 MPASLT
-604 EDAAEAGVQLVSKP
+604 EAASQAGVQLVSKP
-618 IDAEGLIAR
+618 IDAEGLIALLER
-627 LTQATARAQAPMDAA
+627 GTAASPVDAA

>member
-1 MSLLRRSLRG
+1 VSLLRRSLRG

-64 GLLIVWSVVVLLVRE
+64 GLLIVWGVVVLLVRE

-117 VAGSEWRM
+117 VSGSEWRM

-158 LVAGRLLMDG
+158 LVAGRLLMDR

-258 ALKPAIQG
+258 ALKPSVQG
-266 AEGMDLLR
+266 GEGIDLLR
-274 KLQTSLGSLGSM
+274 KLQTALGSLGSM

-303 RATALPLSDL
+303 RATALPLSEL

-378 VICQV
+378 VVCQV

-421 VVRRLSMLGPT
+421 VVRRLSLLGPT

-441 LGTCFSVRLP
+441 RGTCFSVRLP
-451 RLVPATPAEALD
+451 RLVPATPAEAPLD
-463 DTSSPS
+463 EATAAHGAHAPGTSDAALVP
-469 ARLHADRAQKTEPG
+469 PG
-483 EPDGHPSLSR
+483 
-493 TAEPEGLTRSGL
+493 TAVPQELARSGR
-505 GLILLIEDDPQV
+505 GLVLLIEDDPQV
-517 RESTTLVLRQAGWQV
+517 RESTALVLRQAGWQV
-532 AASAHPDGVMA
+532 TAAAHPDNAMA
-543 EMAAMQD
+543 EMATMQD

-562 LVSDHRLGLDVTGLQ
+562 LVSDHRLGLDITGLQ

-598 MPAGLT
+598 MPAGLA
-604 EDAAEAGVQLVSKP
+604 EAAAEARVQLVSKP
-618 IDAEGLIAR
+618 IDAEGLIA
-627 LTQATARAQAPMDAA
+627 LLAEATTARAPMDAA

>member
-29 HSPGSLIGQFAGLM
+29 HSPGSLLAQFAAML

-64 GLLIVWSVVVLLVRE
+64 GLLIVWGVVVLLVRE

-93 RTRLLTWH
+93 RSRLLTWH
-101 ILEGSLWGLIA
+101 VLEGTLWGLIA
-112 IALLG
+112 MALLG

-158 LVAGRLLMDG
+158 LVSGRLLTERN
-168 SDSSH
+168 DSSH

-258 ALKPAIQG
+258 ALKPSIQG
-266 AEGMDLLR
+266 EAGLDLLR
-274 KLQTSLGSLGSM
+274 KLQTALGSLGSM

-303 RATALPLSDL
+303 SATALPLSEL

-363 ESGEVRLRARKRGPW
+363 EQGEVRLRARKRGPW

-421 VVRRLSMLGPT
+421 VVRRLSLLGPT

-441 LGTCFSVRLP
+441 KGTCFSVRLP
-451 RLVPATPAEALD
+451 RLVPATPTEVAIDTPGDEANGL
-463 DTSSPS
+463 
-469 ARLHADRAQKTEPG
+469 ADRTPA
-483 EPDGHPSLSR
+483 PSLDAPLAS
-493 TAEPEGLTRSGL
+493 AAKQPPLPRSGR

-517 RESTTLVLRQAGWQV
+517 RESTALVLRQGGWLV
-532 AASAHPDGVMA
+532 AAAAHPDHAMT
-543 EMAAMQD
+543 EMATMQE
-550 DGRLIDGEMPVA
+550 DGRLIEGEMPVA
-562 LVSDHRLGLDVTGLQ
+562 LISDHRLGLDVTGLQ

-598 MPAGLT
+598 MPAGLA
-604 EDAAEAGVQLVSKP
+604 EAAQDAGVQLVSKP
-618 IDAEGLIAR
+618 IDAEGL
-627 LTQATARAQAPMDAA
+627 TALLQEASDRAPMDAA

>member
-1 MSLLRRSLRG
+1 VSLLRRSLRG

-29 HSPGSLIGQFAGLM
+29 HSPGSLIAQFAGLL
-43 LLGWMVHGW
+43 LLGWMVHDW
-52 HMPHW
+52 QMPHW
-57 RWAVPAF
+57 RWAVPAV
-64 GLLIVWSVVVLLVRE
+64 GLLIVWSVVALLVRE

-93 RTRLLTWH
+93 RTRLLSWH
-101 ILEGSLWGLIA
+101 ILEGTLWGLIA

-158 LVAGRLLMDG
+158 LVAGRLLTERH
-168 SDSSH
+168 DSSH

-258 ALKPAIQG
+258 ALKPSVQG
-266 AEGMDLLR
+266 EAGFDLLR
-274 KLQTSLGSLGSM
+274 KLQTALGSLGSM

-303 RATALPLSDL
+303 RATALPLSEL

-328 GLRWHLEPTTEW
+328 GLRWHLDPTHEW

-378 VICQV
+378 VVCQV

-388 GIPKQYRHRIF
+388 GIPRQYRHRIF

-421 VVRRLSMLGPT
+421 VVRRLSLLGPT

-441 LGTCFSVRLP
+441 RGTCFSVRLP
-451 RLVPATPAEALD
+451 RLVPATPTEVPENALDEALNSA
-463 DTSSPS
+463 DTAP
-469 ARLHADRAQKTEPG
+469 ADHPPQAPADHA
-483 EPDGHPSLSR
+483 
-493 TAEPEGLTRSGL
+493 PELARSGR
-505 GLILLIEDDPQV
+505 GLVLLNEGDPQV
-517 RESTTLVLRQAGWQV
+517 RESTALVLRQGGWHV
-532 AASAHPDGVMA
+532 AAAARPDDAMA
-543 EMAAMQD
+543 EMASMQE

-598 MPAGLT
+598 IPAGLA
-604 EDAAEAGVQLVSKP
+604 EAAAEAGVQLVSKP
-618 IDAEGLIAR
+618 IDAEGLIA
-627 LTQATARAQAPMDAA
+627 LLDAA

>member
-1 MSLLRRSLRG
+1 
-11 LSPIEA
+11 
-17 RIDLQLLHDSWR
+17 
-29 HSPGSLIGQFAGLM
+29 
-43 LLGWMVHGW
+43 
-52 HMPHW
+52 
-57 RWAVPAF
+57 
-64 GLLIVWSVVVLLVRE
+64 
-79 FNRFGITESGYGTW
+79 
-93 RTRLLTWH
+93 
-101 ILEGSLWGLIA
+101 
-112 IALLG
+112 
-117 VAGSEWRM
+117 M

-158 LVAGRLLMDG
+158 LVAGRLLSDRN
-168 SDSSH
+168 DSSH

-258 ALKPAIQG
+258 ALKPSVQG
-266 AEGMDLLR
+266 EEGFDLLR
-274 KLQTSLGSLGSM
+274 KLQTALGSLGSM

-303 RATALPLSDL
+303 RATALPLSEL

-328 GLRWHLEPTTEW
+328 GLRWHLEPTHEW

-363 ESGEVRLRARKRGPW
+363 ESGEVLLRARKRGPW
-378 VICQV
+378 VVCQV

-388 GIPKQYRHRIF
+388 GIPRQYRHRIF

-421 VVRRLSMLGPT
+421 VVRRLSLLGPT

-441 LGTCFSVRLP
+441 RGTCFSVRLP
-451 RLVPATPAEALD
+451 RLVPATPAEPQVEAPAGDAPLMPPA
-463 DTSSPS
+463 TSAPQEL
-469 ARLHADRAQKTEPG
+469 A
-483 EPDGHPSLSR
+483 
-493 TAEPEGLTRSGL
+493 RSGR

-517 RESTTLVLRQAGWQV
+517 RESTTLVLRQGGWQV
-532 AASAHPDGVMA
+532 AAAAHPDGAMA
-543 EMAAMQD
+543 EMAAMQE

-577 VLGQLRYEFGED
+577 VLGQLRYEFGEE

-598 MPAGLT
+598 MPAGLA
-604 EDAAEAGVQLVSKP
+604 EAATQAGVQLVSKP
-618 IDAEGLIAR
+618 IDAER
-627 LTQATARAQAPMDAA
+627 LLALLERGTAHAPVDAA

>member
-29 HSPGSLIGQFAGLM
+29 HSPGSLVAQFAALS
-43 LLGWMVHGW
+43 LLGWMVHDW

-64 GLLIVWSVVVLLVRE
+64 GLLIVWSVVMLLVRE

-117 VAGSEWRM
+117 VAGNEWRM

-146 AVAFAGSVPVLL
+146 AVAFAGSVPVLM
-158 LVAGRLLMDG
+158 LVAGRLLMDRG
-168 SDSSH
+168 DSSH

-258 ALKPAIQG
+258 ALKTSVQG
-266 AEGMDLLR
+266 DEGFDLLR
-274 KLQTSLGSLGSM
+274 KLQTALGSLGSM

-303 RATALPLSDL
+303 RATALPLSEL
-313 WQRLDSEFS
+313 WQRLDIEFS

-328 GLRWHLEPTTEW
+328 GLRWHLEPTHEW

-378 VICQV
+378 VVCQV

-421 VVRRLSMLGPT
+421 VVRRLSLLGPT

-441 LGTCFSVRLP
+441 RGTCFSVRLP
-451 RLVPATPAEALD
+451 RLVPATPAEPAVDEPNVIGNDDLPAPRPTSVATAL
-463 DTSSPS
+463 
-469 ARLHADRAQKTEPG
+469 AR
-483 EPDGHPSLSR
+483 SR
-493 TAEPEGLTRSGL
+493 RGLV
-505 GLILLIEDDPQV
+505 LLIEDDPQV
-517 RESTTLVLRQAGWQV
+517 RESTALVLRQGGWQV
-532 AASAHPDGVMA
+532 AAAAHPDGAMA
-543 EMAAMQD
+543 EIASMQD
-550 DGRLIDGEMPVA
+550 DGRLIEGEMPVA

-598 MPAGLT
+598 MPADL
-604 EDAAEAGVQLVSKP
+604 AEAATQACVQMVSKP
-618 IDAEGLIAR
+618 IDAEGLIALLER
-627 LTQATARAQAPMDAA
+627 STAAPPADAA

>member
-29 HSPGSLIGQFAGLM
+29 HSPGSLIGQALGL
-43 LLGWMVHGW
+43 LVLAWMVHGW
-52 HMPHW
+52 QMPHW
-57 RWAVPAF
+57 RWVAPAF
-64 GLLIVWSVVVLLVRE
+64 GLLSVWTVVLLHVRE
-79 FNRFGITESGYGTW
+79 FKRFGIAESGYGLW

-101 ILEGSLWGLIA
+101 LLEGTLWGLIA
-112 IALLG
+112 TALLG
-117 VAGSEWRM
+117 VAGGEWRM
-125 TIVTAAIVYGFTIML
+125 SIVTAAIVYGFTIML

-146 AVAFAGSVPVLL
+146 AAAFAGSMPVLL
-158 LVAGRLLMDG
+158 LVAGRLLLERNDA
-168 SDSSH
+168 SH
-173 FLALVLVA
+173 FLGLVLVA
-181 ALLTCMGVA
+181 ALLTCMGAA
-190 LGVNRRLRE
+190 LSVNRRLRE

-258 ALKPAIQG
+258 ALTGLVRDERAT
-266 AEGMDLLR
+266 DLLR

-303 RATALPLSDL
+303 RATALPLSEL
-313 WQRLDSEFS
+313 WRRLDSEFS

-328 GLRWHLEPTTEW
+328 GLSWRLDATEEW

-363 ESGEVRLRARKRGPW
+363 EQGEVRLRARKRGPW
-378 VICQV
+378 VVCQV

-388 GIPKQYRHRIF
+388 GISRQHRHRIF

-421 VVRRLSMLGPT
+421 VVRRLSLLGPT

-441 LGTCFSVRLP
+441 RGTCFSVRLP
-451 RLVPATPAEALD
+451 RLVPATPTEATAAPPTQD
-463 DTSSPS
+463 AIADAAPASSAWAGTAPS
-469 ARLHADRAQKTEPG
+469 GHAADAPAHTGR
-483 EPDGHPSLSR
+483 
-493 TAEPEGLTRSGL
+493 GL
-505 GLILLIEDDPQV
+505 LILIEDDPQV
-517 RESTTLVLRQAGWQV
+517 RDSTELVLRQAGWHV
-532 AASAHPDGVMA
+532 AAAAHPDGA
-543 EMAAMQD
+543 LSELLAMQERGD
-550 DGRLIDGEMPVA
+550 LIEGEMPVA
-562 LVSDHRLGLDVTGLQ
+562 LISDHRLGLEVTGLE
-577 VLGQLRYEFGED
+577 VLHRLRYEFGED

-598 MPAGLT
+598 VSADL
-604 EDAAEAGVQLVSKP
+604 EAKAQQGAVQLVSKP
-618 IDAEGLIAR
+618 IDAGRLVGL
-627 LTQATARAQAPMDAA
+627 LLQACESGEQQAVDAA